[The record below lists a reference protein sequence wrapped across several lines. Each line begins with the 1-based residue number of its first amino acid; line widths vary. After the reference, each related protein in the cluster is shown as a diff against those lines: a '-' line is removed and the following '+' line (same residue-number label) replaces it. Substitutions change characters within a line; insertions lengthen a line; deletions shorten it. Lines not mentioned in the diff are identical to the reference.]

1 MTDKATD
8 DRSATAIDIFYS
20 YAHKDEKYREQLEK
34 HLSILKREGVIRGW
48 HDRQIGA
55 GTEWQNA
62 IDDRM
67 ESARIILLLVSSD
80 FLASDYCYDIEMK
93 QAMKR
98 HEEGTARVIPI
109 ILRDCD
115 WSRALFSKL
124 HVLPRDAKA
133 ITLWSNIDSAFTNV
147 AKGIR
152 EAVEELSSHP

>member
-8 DRSATAIDIFYS
+8 DRSAAAIDIFYS
-20 YAHKDEKYREQLEK
+20 YAHEDETYREQLEK
-34 HLSILKREGVIRGW
+34 HLSILKRHGVIRDW
-48 HDRQIGA
+48 HDRKIGA

-67 ESARIILLLVSSD
+67 KSARIILLLVSSD
-80 FLASDYCYDIEMK
+80 FLASDYCHDIEMT

-124 HVLPRDAKA
+124 QALPRDAKA
-133 ITLWSNIDSAFTNV
+133 IKLWSDIDSAFTDV

-152 EAVEELSSHP
+152 KAVEELSSHP

>member
-48 HDRQIGA
+48 HDRKIGA
-55 GTEWQNA
+55 GTEWHKT

-67 ESARIILLLVSSD
+67 KSARIILLLVSSD
-80 FLASDYCYDIEMK
+80 FLASDYCYDIEMQ
-93 QAMKR
+93 QAMER

-115 WSRALFSKL
+115 WSGALFSKL
-124 HVLPRDAKA
+124 QALPRDAKA

>member
-80 FLASDYCYDIEMK
+80 FLASDYCYDIEMQ
-93 QAMKR
+93 QAMER

-115 WSRALFSKL
+115 WSGALFSKL
-124 HVLPRDAKA
+124 QALPRDAKA